1 MTQIDT
7 GTNELLCEIS
17 SRVAVVTLNK
27 PHRKNALGDV
37 LTPALRALLPQLERR
52 ADVGCVM
59 ITGAGNAFC
68 SGGDV
73 SEMGASAELG
83 APLVVFDHSVPR
95 LPDVERWC
103 AAQGVPWFDF
113 TFTAEEWQHPI
124 TNSLA
129 DAHANRLGNRWLAD
143 KALASL
149 RASGHIAPPASEPT
163 R

>member
-73 SEMGASAELG
+73 S
-83 APLVVFDHSVPR
+83 
-95 LPDVERWC
+95 
-103 AAQGVPWFDF
+103 
-113 TFTAEEWQHPI
+113 
-124 TNSLA
+124 
-129 DAHANRLGNRWLAD
+129 
-143 KALASL
+143 
-149 RASGHIAPPASEPT
+149 
-163 R
+163 